1 MNGRASRRYWI
12 RNRAWAVIA
21 ALLPASE
28 CLAVSDSDCDPAPPN
43 SKQSDTSES
52 GQSGS
57 RGALGTTARTK
68 IPPPRIFSEQ
78 ELKGGQAVRSEIP
91 PASRVIPDP
100 KIDRL
105 TDEPNRLES
114 RTQPSGSQPL
124 VDIAPSSPDPVSNTG
139 PSPSDLLTPISPGP
153 TMVAPEAAPSVKGQ
167 TAKESTRQATST
179 QAAAPDSTVNQV
191 AESKATL
198 EGSPKATPLGT
209 DAVLRQALNTLG
221 AAPSGSQTPNPDSS
235 PAASRVQAPGDAPA
249 ATASPQPEPELKQA
263 AASSEGQNPD
273 KSPERKQDGQVEKS
287 SCATCGGFHGHLDGH
302 VFTCQTGCAS
312 GNCIPGRQPCNP
324 PLNECDTVVGAFL
337 SNLYQCL
344 CCPDPCYQPQWV
356 PAANASFFADYAR
369 PRTVTRLR
377 YDNLEDMTRPDRNQF
392 WINNV
397 KPTPARPQGA
407 SGTITNLYAR
417 LQQVY
422 VYQEAAGPHGS
433 FFVEYPYRQIN
444 QSWAPTQAG
453 FGDINFGIKSLLF
466 DCEML
471 QIAFQF
477 RTYMPSGNFMDNL
490 GNGQFALDPS
500 ILTSLKLGPTTYFQ
514 GQFGNWVPLG
524 GPGGNRELAGGI
536 FYWLMSL
543 NQVLWYTTPDSP
555 LIATLEM
562 DGWSFENG
570 GYHRSSAPSSPT
582 GDPSNPATSITP
594 ERRRRVVLQHRP
606 GPPPVDLQPGRLR
619 RRHHLGDQQ
628 RRPLGP
634 ALVPLRGA
642 VPVLMSKP
650 RGPGRNSARQ
660 LPRGYGKE
668 FASSADRGLSTLS
681 ALSFCD
687 RLASII
693 AQGWDWER

>member
-1 MNGRASRRYWI
+1 MNGRASRRHWI

-28 CLAVSDSDCDPAPPN
+28 CLAVSDSDPAPPN

-91 PASRVIPDP
+91 PASRFIPDP

-124 VDIAPSSPDPVSNTG
+124 VDIAPSSPGPVSNTG

-221 AAPSGSQTPNPDSS
+221 AAPAGSQAPNPDSS

-249 ATASPQPEPELKQA
+249 ATASPQPEPEPKQA
-263 AASSEGQNPD
+263 PASSKGQNPG
-273 KSPERKQDGQVEKS
+273 KSPERKQDGQVEQS

-337 SNLYQCL
+337 TNLYQCI
-344 CCPDPCYQPQWV
+344 CCPDPCYEPKWE
-356 PAANASFFADYAR
+356 PAAYASFFADYAR

-397 KPTPARPQGA
+397 TPTHGSSGTGIRLYRDHQSLRPAPAGLPLPGGGGRARQLLRRISLPADQPELGPDPGRFRRRQLRHQVAAVRLRDAPGRLPVADLHAQRQLHRQPGNRPVRARP
-407 SGTITNLYAR
+407 
-417 LQQVY
+417 
-422 VYQEAAGPHGS
+422 
-433 FFVEYPYRQIN
+433 
-444 QSWAPTQAG
+444 
-453 FGDINFGIKSLLF
+453 
-466 DCEML
+466 
-471 QIAFQF
+471 
-477 RTYMPSGNFMDNL
+477 
-490 GNGQFALDPS
+490 LDPG
-500 ILTSLKLGPTTYFQ
+500 LAEAQPHHVFPGPVRQ
-514 GQFGNWVPLG
+514 LDPAG
-524 GPGGNRELAGGI
+524 GPGCEAE
-536 FYWLMSL
+536 S
-543 NQVLWYTTPDSP
+543 
-555 LIATLEM
+555 
-562 DGWSFENG
+562 
-570 GYHRSSAPSSPT
+570 
-582 GDPSNPATSITP
+582 
-594 ERRRRVVLQHRP
+594 
-606 GPPPVDLQPGRLR
+606 R
-619 RRHHLGDQQ
+619 RRHL
-628 RRPLGP
+628 L
-634 ALVPLRGA
+634 LVHEFEPGL
-642 VPVLMSKP
+642 VLHDT
-650 RGPGRNSARQ
+650 R
-660 LPRGYGKE
+660 
-668 FASSADRGLSTLS
+668 
-681 ALSFCD
+681 
-687 RLASII
+687 
-693 AQGWDWER
+693 

>member
-1 MNGRASRRYWI
+1 MLSTEQKGVNHVNGRASRRHWI

-28 CLAVSDSDCDPAPPN
+28 CLAVSDSDPAPPN

-91 PASRVIPDP
+91 PASKFIPDP

-114 RTQPSGSQPL
+114 RTQPRGSQPL

-221 AAPSGSQTPNPDSS
+221 AAPAGSQAPNPDSS

-263 AASSEGQNPD
+263 PASSKGQNPG
-273 KSPERKQDGQVEKS
+273 KSPERKQDGQVEQS

-302 VFTCQTGCAS
+302 VFTCQAGCAS

-324 PLNECDTVVGAFL
+324 PLNECDTVVGAFMT
-337 SNLYQCL
+337 NLYQCI
-344 CCPDPCYQPQWV
+344 CCPDPCYEPKWE
-356 PAANASFFADYAR
+356 PAAFASFFADYAR

-392 WINNV
+392 WLNNV
-397 KPTPARPQGA
+397 TPTHGSVRLAGGPHNPTGGFVRG
-407 SGTITNLYAR
+407 SGVITNLSAR
-417 LQQVY
+417 LQQVSL
-422 VYQEAAGPHGS
+422 YQEAAGEHGS

-444 QSWAPTQAG
+444 ESWAPTQAG
-453 FGDINFGIKSLLF
+453 FGDVNFGIKSLLF

-471 QIAFQF
+471 QVAFQL
-477 RTYMPSGNFMDNL
+477 RTFMPSGNFTDNL
-490 GNGQFALDPS
+490 GTGLFALDPS
-500 ILTSLKLGPTTYFQ
+500 ILASLKLSPTTYFQ

-524 GPGGNRELAGGI
+524 GPGVKRSLAGGI
-536 FYWLMSL
+536 FYWFMSL
-543 NQVLWYTTPDSP
+543 NQVLCYTTPDSP

-562 DGWSFENG
+562 DGWSFEDG
-570 GYHRSSAPSSPT
+570 SYT
-582 GDPSNPATSITP
+582 GSISSITSTTHP
-594 ERRRRVVLQHRP
+594 NQTTKLNHVEKGGGV
-606 GPPPVDLQPGRLR
+606 
-619 RRHHLGDQQ
+619 
-628 RRPLGP
+628 
-634 ALVPLRGA
+634 
-642 VPVLMSKP
+642 SYFNI
-650 RGPGRNSARQ
+650 GPGLRQSICNRVDFGGAITWATDSA
-660 LPRGYGKE
+660 
-668 FASSADRGLSTLS
+668 AHW
-681 ALSFCD
+681 
-687 RLASII
+687 
-693 AQGWDWER
+693 AQPWFRFEVRFLF